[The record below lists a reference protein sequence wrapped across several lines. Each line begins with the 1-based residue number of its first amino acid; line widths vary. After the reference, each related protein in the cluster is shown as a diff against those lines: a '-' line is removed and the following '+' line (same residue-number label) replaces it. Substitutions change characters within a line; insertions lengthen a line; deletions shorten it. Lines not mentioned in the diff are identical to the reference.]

1 MSRSTAYGHTN
12 SPATAP
18 PGLVGSIQPHGF
30 LLVLREPQLR
40 IVQASTSAALWL
52 QRPLPTLL
60 LATLHELGGD
70 AAARLGALPGGLRPG
85 QPQPLR
91 CTLGAPGAGGA
102 FEGCVHRVSADT
114 LVLELEPQAADPARH
129 PADSEA
135 AGSAAHTALL
145 GQLSAAVQ
153 RFSEAPSVAALAVA
167 AAQAVRSLLG
177 HDRVFV
183 TEFGPEGR
191 GCVIAEDRALRL
203 PPWLGQNRLLD
214 EAWPDPSARSR
225 QVYLHK
231 RVRVLVDARATPSE
245 LLPALPP
252 GSDGGHDLTM
262 GDLRSTSAAHAE
274 RLREH
279 GVAASVVAALVR
291 EGQLWGLIT
300 CHHPE
305 PHRPGQALRAALE
318 LLAEVFMTRVVALEN
333 YARAQVRAE
342 VRRLEQRLLEATS
355 IEGDWRAALFRNQ
368 TALLQPLEAS
378 AALLWHEGELLSCGD
393 APQGQA
399 LQRLAQWL
407 QVQPD
412 SPLPWQHTALP
423 LHDEPAA
430 LDLLTPA
437 APQASVGVLAVR
449 LSTPQPDALVWLRR
463 VQPDTGHCLPWTR
476 SDLSLAQAYGAA
488 LVDMILQV
496 NAVRLLIAEHQ
507 LSQLRRAVA
516 GSQEA
521 AVVTDAAQRSFYPNA
536 AFLALSGSRRDEVG
550 SLEAL
555 AALFSQPSL
564 AHRAIGQVRAEHR
577 PWQGEL
583 ELRRPDGRVVPV
595 AVRAEPVQGSDTPLL
610 GCIFIFEDVSQAHV
624 ANTLRH
630 RLEAALTRT
639 TRAAQT
645 TEGYELVG
653 AIIANASLA
662 AMDIADSDAGLA
674 AAPLLAEVEAR
685 TARATA
691 LLQQIRDVAGPAAP
705 EAGQR

>member
-12 SPATAP
+12 SPATVP
-18 PGLVGSIQPHGF
+18 PGLVGSIQPHGL

-40 IVQASTSAALWL
+40 IVQASASAAHWL
-52 QRPLPTLL
+52 HRPLPTLL
-60 LATLHELGGD
+60 LASLFDLGGD
-70 AAARLGALPGGLRPG
+70 AASRLGALLSGLRAG
-85 QPQPLR
+85 QPQALR
-91 CTLGAPGAGGA
+91 CTLGARGSGGG
-102 FEGCVHRVSADT
+102 FEGCVHRVTADT
-114 LVLELEPQAADPARH
+114 LVLELEPADVAERPSGT
-129 PADSEA
+129 D
-135 AGSAAHTALL
+135 AAHTALL
-145 GQLSAAVQ
+145 AQLSTAVQ
-153 RFSEAPSVAALAVA
+153 RFSEAPSVATLAVA

-183 TEFGPEGR
+183 TEFGPDGR
-191 GCVIAEDRALRL
+191 GCVIAEDRAPRL

-231 RVRVLVDARATPSE
+231 RVRVLVDAKARPSE

-305 PHRPGQALRAALE
+305 PRRPGQALRAALE

-378 AALLWHEGELLSCGD
+378 AALLWHEGELLVCGD
-393 APQGQA
+393 APSGPA
-399 LQRLAQWL
+399 LQRLEQWL
-407 QVQPD
+407 QTQHD
-412 SPLPWQHTALP
+412 SSLPWQHTALP
-423 LHDEPAA
+423 LPDETP
-430 LDLLTPA
+430 LPSLLADA
-437 APQASVGVLAVR
+437 APQRCVGVLAVR
-449 LSTPQPDALVWLRR
+449 LARPQPDALVWLRR

-507 LSQLRRAVA
+507 LSQLRTAVA

-536 AFLALSGSRRDEVG
+536 AFLALSGRRRDEVG

-555 AALFSQPSL
+555 ASLFTQPAM

-583 ELRRPDGRVVPV
+583 ELRRPDGRCVPV
-595 AVRAEPVQGSDTPLL
+595 AVRAEPVQASDTPLL
-610 GCIFIFEDVSQAHV
+610 GCIFIFEDVSQAHE

-639 TRAAQT
+639 TRAAQP

-662 AMDIADSDAGLA
+662 AMDIADSDAGVA

-691 LLQQIRDVAGPAAP
+691 LLQQIRDIAGPDRA
-705 EAGQR
+705 